1 MALPFTL
8 HAVYFL
14 WDSHVK
20 IVVLAV
26 ETGQTRCFI
35 TAEMAVAGF
44 VLTGE
49 DRHLVQNSSS
59 PVFSLLLESS
69 PHF

>member
-1 MALPFTL
+1 MAVAFTL

-14 WDSHVK
+14 WDSHMK
-20 IVVLAV
+20 IAVLAI

-35 TAEMAVAGF
+35 AAEMGVAGF

-49 DRHLVQNSSS
+49 GRHLVQNGSS
-59 PVFSLLLESS
+59 PPFSLCCW
-69 PHF
+69 